1 MVPRCGHNGHR
12 VFMNPGIAYA
22 ALAYTLW
29 GLFPIYFKQLQAV
42 SASEVL
48 VHRILWT
55 LVLLLVLL
63 AILRR
68 WAWLPATARRPR
80 VLGAFALS
88 ALLLA
93 LNWLTYVW
101 AVQAGHVVEASLGY
115 FVTPLLS
122 ALLGVTLLRERL
134 RPGQVAALGLAAAGV
149 AAISFGAGR
158 LPWIALLLAASFAV
172 YGLLR
177 KVASL
182 GSLEGLTLETLMLA
196 PFAAAAFAVWTWS
209 GTAVFP
215 AADVKTNALLLLS
228 GPLTALTLLLFAAG
242 ARRITL
248 TTLGLLQYISP
259 SIQFALGVWV
269 YREPFEAARWLGFG
283 LVWAALACYTAEGL
297 WHRRAAGSAET
308 A

>member
-1 MVPRCGHNGHR
+1 
-12 VFMNPGIAYA
+12 MNSGIAFA

-29 GLFPIYFKQLQAV
+29 GLFPVYFKQLQAV
-42 SASEVL
+42 PPSEVL
-48 VHRILWT
+48 VHRIVWT
-55 LVLLLVLL
+55 LALLVVLL
-63 AILRR
+63 AVLRR
-68 WAWLPATARRPR
+68 WAWLPDALRRPR
-80 VLGAFALS
+80 VLAAFAAS
-88 ALLLA
+88 AGLLA

-101 AVQAGHVVEASLGY
+101 AVNSDHVVEASLGY
-115 FVTPLLS
+115 FINPLFS

-134 RPGQVAALGLAAAGV
+134 RPGQWAALGLAAAGV
-149 AAISFGAGR
+149 AWLTVEAGR

-177 KVASL
+177 KVAVL
-182 GSLEGLTLETLMLA
+182 GSLEGLALETVLLA
-196 PFAAAAFAVWTWS
+196 PLAVVAFALWTHA

-215 AADVKTNALLLLS
+215 AADAGINTLLVLS

-269 YREPFEAARWLGFG
+269 YREPFDAGRWVGFAVIWAG
-283 LVWAALACYTAEGL
+283 LAVYTLDGL
-297 WHRRAAGSAET
+297 WRRAPDGDRVAS
-308 A
+308 